1 MAKKSDK
8 SSGEKPLHDQRMDAR
23 RGVLEELFNDMY
35 DDRRNIYLM
44 NFIRGLFFGL
54 GSALGATVVIAILI
68 WVLSWF
74 VDFPG
79 IGQGIQDLQNSLK
92 SR

>member
-8 SSGEKPLHDQRMDAR
+8 SSGEKPLHDQRMAAR
-23 RGVLEELFNDMY
+23 RGVLEELFNDLY
-35 DDRRNIYLM
+35 DDRKNIYWI
-44 NFIRGLFFGL
+44 NFVRGLFFGL
-54 GSALGATVVIAILI
+54 GSALGATVIIAALV

-79 IGQGIQDLQNSLK
+79 IGQGIQDVQNSLK